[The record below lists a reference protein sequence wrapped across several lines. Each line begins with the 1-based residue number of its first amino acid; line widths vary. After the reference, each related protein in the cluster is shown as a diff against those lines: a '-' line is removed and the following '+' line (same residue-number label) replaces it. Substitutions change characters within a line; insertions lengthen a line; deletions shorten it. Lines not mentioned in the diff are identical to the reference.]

1 MVCVEATLNSDDAA
15 DVPSHDSL
23 AQEHRCRICTPKT
36 KAALGW
42 LSDAAYTSQPIE
54 FKQVLA
60 GTSDSPE

>member
-1 MVCVEATLNSDDAA
+1 MVCVEATFNSDDAA

-42 LSDAAYTSQPIE
+42 LSDAGLYLGPANY
-54 FKQVLA
+54 L
-60 GTSDSPE
+60 DSNKF